1 MNIWLKN
8 LWSHLVPATKSDH
21 NKIVTLLKEINMK
34 VSELPAAFAA
44 LKTQVGAIGD
54 QLTKAQGEITTEIA
68 NLKTALADVEL
79 PAEATTALTDLTT
92 AVGTLSPVAQALD
105 DLNPDAPATPP
116 TP

>member
-34 VSELPAAFAA
+34 LQEA
-44 LKTQVGAIGD
+44 LDALDALATKAEGLSA
-54 QLTKAQGEITTEIA
+54 QLTKAQGEITAEIA
-68 NLKTALADVEL
+68 NLQNLDLPPAADAIITRL
-79 PAEATTALTDLTT
+79 QT
-92 AVGTLSPVAQALD
+92 AVGTIGTVTQGLD

-116 TP
+116 TT